1 MITLSHLGWS
11 QSYPILRIENGD
23 TVVVMTKQQADDINA
38 VFKNNNASINKLSQ
52 QVDSVVADN
61 KVYKEKVFTTT
72 NKIMEKTLVY
82 EKKMKVQSAV
92 IYVFISTYMYLLIMP
107 K

>member
-1 MITLSHLGWS
+1 
-11 QSYPILRIENGD
+11 
-23 TVVVMTKQQADDINA
+23 MTKQQAEEINA
-38 VFKNNNASINKLSQ
+38 VFKSNNTSINKLSQ

-61 KVYKEKVFTTT
+61 KVYKEEVFITT
-72 NKIMEKTLVY
+72 NKIMERELVY

-92 IYVFISTYMYLLIMP
+92 IYVFMSMYMYLLIMP